1 MVEMITRISREG
13 GISIS
18 VDLSPCY
25 RINRNVLVTRQR
37 DREQE
42 LVEEQ

>member
-1 MVEMITRISREG
+1 MVEMITRINWEG

-25 RINRNVLVTRQR
+25 RIKGNVLVTRQR

-42 LVEEQ
+42 LVEEH